1 MAKKAK
7 NEKMNLN
14 PTGKGGFRDNP
25 QNISRGRWERSGSI
39 THQMSYFLRL
49 SVEEIKK
56 WEKDNPTKT
65 RTMAQIIALNSVKKS
80 FVELEYQKET
90 TDRVEGK
97 ATQKIAHEIDEKKPI
112 ISESIFDKTKEIEAK
127 VVESKVLKEK
137 NEPKTP
143 KNTKNTEKN

>member
-39 THQMSYFLRL
+39 TYQMSYFLRM
-49 SVEEIKK
+49 SVDEIKK

-112 ISESIFDKTKEIEAK
+112 ISESIFDKPKEIEGK
-127 VVESKVLKEK
+127 TIESKELKEK
-137 NEPKTP
+137 KEAKKDKKDKENE
-143 KNTKNTEKN
+143 